1 MVEELILENGILIY
15 QTPWYLRYGFINLWQ
30 TTLIG
35 VAILLILEWGL
46 QQNWRKILMETW
58 TYAKTIVLYL
68 EHFAMIAAGFMVAGL
83 YRHKKYRKLK
93 LEHEQQQWIIDTQKE
108 AISEYRKVEMVEEQ
122 QQMKKE
128 KVEAEK
134 ERIKDNTPKALLG
147 FANLIG
153 TEYMKKQF
161 PKGGIL

>member
-58 TYAKTIVLYL
+58 VYAKTIVLYL
-68 EHFAMIAAGFMVAGL
+68 EHIAMVVAGFLTAIL
-83 YRHKKYRKLK
+83 FRQKKYKNLK
-93 LEHEQQQWIIDTQKE
+93 LEHERQQWIIDAQKE
-108 AISEYRKVEMVEEQ
+108 ALTEYQKVEMKEEQ
-122 QQMKKE
+122 ARMKE
-128 KVEAEK
+128 ERSEAEK
-134 ERIKDNTPKALLG
+134 ERIKANTPEWGLKIAKLFG
-147 FANLIG
+147 D
-153 TEYMKKQF
+153 TWKKQHF
-161 PKGGIL
+161 PKEGIL